1 MHCGELP
8 SSPTGG
14 VFGCGSGEKT
24 RQAWPDQGLHMT
36 SELRAS
42 KSGHGETFELDA
54 MTGKELWNNA
64 DQIMSLNTSPVSR

>member
-1 MHCGELP
+1 
-8 SSPTGG
+8 
-14 VFGCGSGEKT
+14 
-24 RQAWPDQGLHMT
+24 MT